1 MCIMTFIYAS
11 PHPQHCHPALQA
23 FERISS
29 GTGSLGRL
37 LRSVPSLFIGGLR
50 MLGWKRKGGQGVH
63 LTFWYQHQVLEQN
76 VLFDRNQNSTPKS
89 VQSQKSQA

>member
-63 LTFWYQHQVLEQN
+63 LMMSGVTAVGTRSFEQMSD
-76 VLFDRNQNSTPKS
+76 V
-89 VQSQKSQA
+89 V

>member
-29 GTGSLGRL
+29 GRGSLGRL

-50 MLGWKRKGGQGVH
+50 MLGWKRKGGQGVQ
-63 LTFWYQHQVLEQN
+63 LMMSGVTAVGTRSFEQMSD
-76 VLFDRNQNSTPKS
+76 V
-89 VQSQKSQA
+89 V